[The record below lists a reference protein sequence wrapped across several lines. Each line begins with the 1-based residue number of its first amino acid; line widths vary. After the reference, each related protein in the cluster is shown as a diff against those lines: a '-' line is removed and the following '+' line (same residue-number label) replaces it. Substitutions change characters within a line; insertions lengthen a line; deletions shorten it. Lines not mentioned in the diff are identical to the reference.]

1 MAENTLNGN
10 EAIERA
16 IAALNAAQSRE
27 KLIAALEA
35 IRAQMNRGASFL
47 VPVEV
52 PQSAL
57 DQLDLT
63 TAKPGDIVQAKKNLR
78 LVIRKLKMETGDEY
92 LAAFTSPAEV
102 EKGEATLTIASPI
115 SAYLENIL
123 HAEGTAGIVLDPWS
137 EPFLLTKDMIGVILE
152 VNKKVQPKSRICFE
166 LGDITKID
174 CECIVNA
181 ANSSLLGGGGV
192 DGAIHRAAGPE
203 LLEACRKLDGCNTGE
218 AKLTK
223 GYRLKADYVIHTVGP
238 VYSGQARDETLLAG
252 CYRNA
257 LTLAQQH
264 GIHSIAFPAI
274 STGAYGYP
282 LREAAPIAM
291 LTVSDWLDANVDYS
305 MSVIFCC
312 FDQQTYD
319 SYQAFLGN

>member
-10 EAIERA
+10 ETIERA

-27 KLIAALEA
+27 KLIAVLEA
-35 IRAQMNRGASFL
+35 IRVQMNRGVSFL

-52 PQSAL
+52 QQPAL
-57 DQLDLT
+57 DRFDPAAATL
-63 TAKPGDIVQAKKNLR
+63 GDIVQAKKNLS
-78 LVIRKLKMETGDEY
+78 LVIRKLKMDTGDEY
-92 LAAFTSPAEV
+92 LAAFTSPTEV
-102 EKGEATLTIASPI
+102 EKGEATLTVTSLI
-115 SAYLENIL
+115 SVYLENTL

-137 EPFLLTKDMIGVILE
+137 EPFLLTKEMIGIILE
-152 VNKKVQPKSRICFE
+152 VNKKMQPKSRIYFE
-166 LGDITKID
+166 LGDITQLD

-192 DGAIHRAAGPE
+192 DGTIHRAAGPE
-203 LLEACRKLDGCNTGE
+203 LLEACRKLNGCNTGE

-223 GYRLKADYVIHTVGP
+223 GYRLKAEYVIHAVGP
-238 VYSGQARDETLLAG
+238 VYSGQESDRTFLAG

-257 LTLAQQH
+257 LTLAREH

-282 LREAAPIAM
+282 LREAVPIAM
-291 LTVSDWLDANVDYS
+291 FTVSNWLDANADYS

-319 SYQAFLGN
+319 SYQAFLDS